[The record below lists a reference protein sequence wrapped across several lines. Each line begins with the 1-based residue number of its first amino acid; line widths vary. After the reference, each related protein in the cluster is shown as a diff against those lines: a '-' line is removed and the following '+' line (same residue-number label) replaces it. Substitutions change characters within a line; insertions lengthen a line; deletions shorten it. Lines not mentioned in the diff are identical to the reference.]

1 MLYMPDSMNILQ
13 GKDNFSSN
21 SSVLAVYRHKV
32 YYMYSA
38 TVIANDIPRYGI
50 GYYLGLDID
59 LKWHTSKERQL

>member
-1 MLYMPDSMNILQ
+1 MPDSMNILQ

-21 SSVLAVYRHKV
+21 SSVLAVYRPKV

-50 GYYLGLDID
+50 SYYLGLDID
-59 LKWHTSKERQL
+59 LK